1 MELEIF
7 WSQLAE
13 DKLKDIFDYYK
24 VKAGLKIARKIVN
37 QIIDKTIDLDQN
49 PNIGQIEDLL
59 NHKKFEFRYLIS
71 TNYKIIYYINLVC
84 SVKPGLNVFYKVDIL
99 IGKITKIFN
108 KGGMEHENKSSSFIW
123 KKRFTSRRI

>member
-49 PNIGQIEDLL
+49 PKLDKL
-59 NHKKFEFRYLIS
+59 
-71 TNYKIIYYINLVC
+71 KIC
-84 SVKPGLNVFYKVDIL
+84 
-99 IGKITKIFN
+99 
-108 KGGMEHENKSSSFIW
+108 
-123 KKRFTSRRI
+123 